1 METLASAAALQ
12 QQKEIPEW
20 VDPPL
25 YSPYLCVWT
34 NIFHLCS
41 AFQYLFLLKVYYFL
55 AHV

>member
-25 YSPYLCVWT
+25 FSPYLCVWT
-34 NIFHLCS
+34 NIFYLCS
-41 AFQYLFLLKVYYFL
+41 AF
-55 AHV
+55 

>member
-25 YSPYLCVWT
+25 CSPYLYVWT

-41 AFQYLFLLKVYYFL
+41 AFQYLFLLKAYYFL
-55 AHV
+55 AHG